1 MSLANRVRA
10 AESDGGFDDAPVGG
24 YLQAELLP
32 SCAFDGRGRQV
43 LRLKR
48 HGRPVRRGDEN
59 GGPQPRISGDSL
71 GVLRAHE
78 APGHLGLKQVVQEV
92 ADFQLRQVP
101 QT

>member
-1 MSLANRVRA
+1 MA
-10 AESDGGFDDAPVGG
+10 ASDDAPVGG

-59 GGPQPRISGDSL
+59 GGTATP
-71 GVLRAHE
+71 
-78 APGHLGLKQVVQEV
+78 
-92 ADFQLRQVP
+92 DFRG
-101 QT
+101 